1 VLGVADRVHDVGF
14 RDDLARVYAAADIVA
29 VPSLH
34 PDPLPS
40 AAIEAAAAGRC
51 VVAAAHGGAPEIVRD
66 GATGRLVA
74 PRDPGALAT
83 VLAELAA
90 DPGQRD
96 RLAASAAAEVPERF
110 AREHLLAQVHA
121 LYDRLLSP

>member
-1 VLGVADRVHDVGF
+1 VLAVGF
-14 RDDLARVYAAADIVA
+14 REDLDAVYAAADVVA

-66 GATGRLVA
+66 GVSGRLVP
-74 PRDPGALAT
+74 PRDPGALAA
-83 VLAELAA
+83 VLAELAD
-90 DPGQRD
+90 DPDRRA
-96 RLAASAAAEVPERF
+96 RLAAAAAAEVPRRF
-110 AREHLLAQVHA
+110 ARERLLAAVHD
-121 LYDRLLSP
+121 LYDRLLLGR